1 MDLLNLVENIDAD
14 FSNFIQ
20 QIEAI
25 NQQSIE
31 MENTAK
37 ALDEYSSYLGI

>member
-1 MDLLNLVENIDAD
+1 MGLLIYDTDAD

-20 QIEAI
+20 QIEDI
-25 NQQSIE
+25 HQQSIE

-37 ALDEYSSYLGI
+37 ALDEYSTYLGI